1 MHKQKQHN
9 KGGSRMIVKI
19 APLGER
25 VVEVNVEGGTIG
37 EALEIA
43 GVNVNGRSIRLN
55 NAEVDEDTVITAEGS
70 IITLV
75 NKMKGGR

>member
-1 MHKQKQHN
+1 
-9 KGGSRMIVKI
+9 MIVKI

-25 VVEVNVEGGTIG
+25 VVEVNVEANTSIG

-43 GVNVNGRSIRLN
+43 GIALNGRSIRLDN
-55 NAEVDEDTVITAEGS
+55 NEVDENTMITAEGS

-75 NKMKGGR
+75 NKMKGGK